1 MVREEPGV
9 NKSSFSAGPILAYLS
24 TVQHNF
30 IVSEIIFDEATFS
43 M

>member
-9 NKSSFSAGPILAYLS
+9 NKSSFTVGSVLAYLS

-43 M
+43 V